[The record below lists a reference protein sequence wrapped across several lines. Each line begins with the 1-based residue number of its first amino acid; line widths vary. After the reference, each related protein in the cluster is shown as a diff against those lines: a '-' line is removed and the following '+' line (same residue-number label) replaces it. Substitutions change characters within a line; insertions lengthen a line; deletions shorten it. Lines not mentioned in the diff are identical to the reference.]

1 MPYNV
6 LLIYLKN
13 YNKRDRELI
22 KSLLRQLIRE
32 TMISHGK
39 YNQLPSLKEIIPLE
53 SEIEELE
60 KSKLSDDQKNALWE
74 NLVSKW
80 QPES

>member
-1 MPYNV
+1 
-6 LLIYLKN
+6 
-13 YNKRDRELI
+13 
-22 KSLLRQLIRE
+22 
-32 TMISHGK
+32 MISHGK